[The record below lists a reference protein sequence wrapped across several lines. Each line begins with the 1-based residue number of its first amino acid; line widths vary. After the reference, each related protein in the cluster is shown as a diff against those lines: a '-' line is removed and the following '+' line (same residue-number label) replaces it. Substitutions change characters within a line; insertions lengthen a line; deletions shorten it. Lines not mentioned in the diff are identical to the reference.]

1 MTMTTTMIAA
11 KMIVMTTIIA
21 TKMIAT
27 TMIYFLL
34 LREHLCSHFILRLA
48 QQARSSPRMGSG
60 GSADH
65 DETKYAAPPAPPP
78 PPPPPGHPPPGRRL
92 GPLRPISEEEVYTL
106 NELCQQYAQVVARL
120 DHTNMVLD
128 RLVARVNGIQDTLVR
143 MQIVLSQGYGAERP
157 EPVGPGPFGPGTVG

>member
-1 MTMTTTMIAA
+1 
-11 KMIVMTTIIA
+11 
-21 TKMIAT
+21 
-27 TMIYFLL
+27 
-34 LREHLCSHFILRLA
+34 
-48 QQARSSPRMGSG
+48 MGSG
-60 GSADH
+60 GSSDL
-65 DETKYAAPPAPPP
+65 DEPKYEQPPGPPQPPP
-78 PPPPPGHPPPGRRL
+78 PPGPPPGHPPPGRRL

-157 EPVGPGPFGPGTVG
+157 EPVRPGPFGPGTVG

>member
-27 TMIYFLL
+27 TLIYFLL

-65 DETKYAAPPAPPP
+65 DETKYAGGPPPP

-157 EPVGPGPFGPGTVG
+157 EPVRPGPFGPGTVG